1 MQLARVYPLPHPT
14 AGAWKTV
21 PGEHDYEFFLIKCD
35 QGWQLSVLARG
46 MNLLVKHGLLNRAF
60 PTRREALQS
69 LEGMLLGRKPS

>member
-21 PGEHDYEFFLIKCD
+21 PGEHDYEFFLIKRD
-35 QGWQLSVLARG
+35 QGWQLSALARG